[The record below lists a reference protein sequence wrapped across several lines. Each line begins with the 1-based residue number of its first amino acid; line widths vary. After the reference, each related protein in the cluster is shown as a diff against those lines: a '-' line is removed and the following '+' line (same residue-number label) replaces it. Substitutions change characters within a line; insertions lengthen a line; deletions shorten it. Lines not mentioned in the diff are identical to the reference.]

1 MTIRRNN
8 INTASRS
15 SETTLSID
23 YDGLTLPVQ
32 QKLSWPRAVCM
43 TVANYLDVLKPRETS
58 LIVFLGACTS
68 ILAADGHPSVERLAL
83 IIVALFLASAGA
95 NGLTNYLDRN
105 IDARMERTRHRA
117 LPSKRIQ
124 PAERVLPLTLGLTI
138 AGLGLAWYLHPF
150 CFLAG
155 LGGTVAAIVWRKR
168 WTCVFP
174 QGVIASCAPILAAWF
189 ALEPAPGWLL
199 LSICLLISIWMP
211 LHLWSVMIAWRHD
224 YLNAGIKFFPLNL
237 RVDKA
242 AKILVVLSFLLYAS
256 SIAVYFVG
264 DFTWLYMVIT
274 NILGITLV
282 YTSLRLAAS
291 TSSKRSWTL
300 YKLSAFPYMGLLFV
314 AMCLDTWVRGRL

>member
-8 INTASRS
+8 VSTVSRS
-15 SETTLSID
+15 SETLSID
-23 YDGLTLPVQ
+23 YDGLTLPVR
-32 QKLSWPRAVCM
+32 QKPSWPRAVYI
-43 TVANYLDVLKPRETS
+43 TVTNYLDVLKPRETS

-68 ILAADGHPSVERLAL
+68 ILAADGNPSAERLVL

-95 NGLTNYLDRN
+95 NGLTNYLDRG

-124 PAERVLPLTLGLTI
+124 PAEKVLPLTLGLTI

-189 ALEPAPGWLL
+189 AFKPTADWLL

-211 LHLWSVMIAWRHD
+211 LHLWSVMIAWRYD
-224 YLNAGIKFFPLNL
+224 YINAGIKFFPLNL
-237 RVDKA
+237 RVNRA
-242 AKILVVLSFLLYAS
+242 ARILVVLSFLLYAS
-256 SIAVYFVG
+256 SIAVYFIG
-264 DFTWLYMVIT
+264 NFSWFYMVIT

-282 YTSLRLAAS
+282 YTSLRLAVS

-314 AMCLDTWVRGRL
+314 AMCLDTWIRGGL